1 MTLHPIPLN
10 FLTYE
15 GNFIF
20 FFISETRP
28 VETNILTKL
37 AYELAYIG
45 AHPLLQD
52 SLG

>member
-10 FLTYE
+10 FLIYE

-20 FFISETRP
+20 FVISETRP
-28 VETNILTKL
+28 VETNIFKKS
-37 AYELAYIG
+37 AYDLAYIG